1 MTNEEFSVVIVNAKK
16 EKSTHLLSRRE
27 NLCKAFAYAKQE
39 VMFYQGILNGMKA
52 FGDPKRH
59 ADQIVKVITLR

>member
-1 MTNEEFSVVIVNAKK
+1 MDKVVLLSYP